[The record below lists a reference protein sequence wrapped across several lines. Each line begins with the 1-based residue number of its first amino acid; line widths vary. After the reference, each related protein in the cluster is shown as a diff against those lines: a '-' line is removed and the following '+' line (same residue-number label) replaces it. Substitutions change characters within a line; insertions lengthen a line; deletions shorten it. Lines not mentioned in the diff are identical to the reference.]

1 MIANLYIITSGLCLC
16 VCLGKQYKKEFVSFV
31 SCRCRESVPAAR
43 GSTPRARATHTRGGG
58 VSPGVVYLY
67 TIFCHLTSF
76 ELVKTLYLLLSALLS
91 LLLLPASCNF
101 GGFAFLVCVRA
112 HCVVFCALTLC
123 VLCSALSLL
132 VTPRVRFTTQNAP
145 HAHRRLQTRRPL
157 QHTPTH
163 DTYAAHSRAA
173 RRLIVVRRS
182 SFWCCS
188 ATLSPPP
195 APGAAASDSC
205 AGCSAPTP

>member
-1 MIANLYIITSGLCLC
+1 MSVWVNSIRRNL
-16 VCLGKQYKKEFVSFV
+16 
-31 SCRCRESVPAAR
+31 CRSSRVDVARAYRRRGARHRAR
-43 GSTPRARATHTRGGG
+43 GPHTRVLCCG
-58 VSPGVVYLY
+58 VDSSRYLY
-67 TIFCHLTSF
+67 KIFCHPTSF

-163 DTYAAHSRAA
+163 VDTYAAHSRAA

>member
-1 MIANLYIITSGLCLC
+1 MSVWVNSIRRNL
-16 VCLGKQYKKEFVSFV
+16 
-31 SCRCRESVPAAR
+31 CRSSRVDVTRAYRRRGARHRAR
-43 GSTPRARATHTRGGG
+43 GPHTRHMTPGARGGG

-67 TIFCHLTSF
+67 TIFCHPTSF

-132 VTPRVRFTTQNAP
+132 VTPRVRFTTRTP
-145 HAHRRLQTRRPL
+145 HTRTVDYKRAGRYSIR
-157 QHTPTH
+157 QHMTH
-163 DTYAAHSRAA
+163 TRHNSRAA